1 MAPASSYQKQE
12 PMTHQPIGSYIQIY
26 EEENEENWIITT
38 IQLMEVFECGAQV
51 YNNKRQNRDVVR
63 KETGVLTLSSAA
75 AMATYR
81 YHQGLW

>member
-12 PMTHQPIGSYIQIY
+12 PMTDQPIGSYFQIY
-26 EEENEENWIITT
+26 EENWIITT
-38 IQLMEVFECGAQV
+38 IHLMEVFECGAQV

>member
-12 PMTHQPIGSYIQIY
+12 PMTDQPIGSYFQIY
-26 EEENEENWIITT
+26 EENWIITT

-81 YHQGLW
+81 YHQG